1 MNTTHSFLK
10 TEKVIVDWFII
21 MAKIKD
27 ELFIKPRILPY
38 KVLSMYYVSD
48 IVLGIEHK
56 MMNRNE
62 VPTLMELIFQ

>member
-1 MNTTHSFLK
+1 
-10 TEKVIVDWFII
+10 